1 VLNVST
7 KERLLQLR
15 SKNKLS
21 CSFSGPRNPPSLSQ
35 PDHSKKHLIYFFNYM
50 DIEELKKD
58 HRTSYLAVALEKLL
72 REEAEVREML
82 AGDDSLHEM
91 AAKELKLIQEEK
103 ERVEKQVQEI
113 LDKDKAEE
121 KLRDEFP
128 NEIVLEV
135 RAGAGG
141 DEASLF
147 AWELAHMYEKFS
159 EGQGWQWRVNYES
172 KSDLNGYKEASF
184 EIKGKDVYKKMRY
197 ETGVH
202 RVQRIPAT
210 EKNGRVHTSTA
221 SVAVLPIKKKI
232 SFVINPAEF
241 EMEYSR
247 SGGKGGQNV
256 NKVETA
262 VRLIHKPTGTD
273 VRSSNQRS
281 QLANREKAMIILTAK
296 LAALKEEEEAKKYAG
311 VRKDQIGTGDR
322 SEKIRTYNFPQDRVT
337 DHRIKKSWHNLPK
350 IMDGGMDDIIADI
363 QSGAMGDE
371 DE

>member
-1 VLNVST
+1 
-7 KERLLQLR
+7 
-15 SKNKLS
+15 
-21 CSFSGPRNPPSLSQ
+21 
-35 PDHSKKHLIYFFNYM
+35 M
-50 DIEELKKD
+50 DLDELKKN
-58 HRTSYLAVALEKLL
+58 HNTSYLASSLEKLA

-91 AAKELKLIQEEK
+91 AAKELKFIQEER
-103 ERVEKQVQEI
+103 ERLEKQIQDI
-113 LDKDKAEE
+113 LDKDKEAED
-121 KLRDEFP
+121 KLNESP

-159 EGQGWQWRVNYES
+159 EMQGWQWKINYES
-172 KSDLNGYKEASF
+172 KSDLSGYKEVSF
-184 EIKGKDVYKKMRY
+184 EIKGKDVFKKMRY

-221 SVAVLPIKKKI
+221 SVAVLPIRKKI
-232 SFVINPAEF
+232 TFQINPADF

-262 VRLIHKPTGTD
+262 VRIIHKPTGLD
-273 VRSSNQRS
+273 VRSTNERS
-281 QLANREKAMIILTAK
+281 QLANREKAMMILTAK
-296 LAALKEEEEAKKYAG
+296 LQQLEEEKEAAKHAG
-311 VRKDQIGTGDR
+311 IRKGQIGSGDR
-322 SEKIRTYNFPQDRVT
+322 SEKIRTYNFSQDRVT

-350 IMDGGMDDIIADI
+350 ILEGDITDIINDI
-363 QSGAMGDE
+363 ESGTVGNE
-371 DE
+371 EEE

>member
-1 VLNVST
+1 MAL
-7 KERLLQLR
+7 
-15 SKNKLS
+15 
-21 CSFSGPRNPPSLSQ
+21 
-35 PDHSKKHLIYFFNYM
+35 
-50 DIEELKKD
+50 DIDELKKD
-58 HRTSYLAVALEKLL
+58 HNTNYLATQLEKIL

-82 AGDDSLHEM
+82 DSDESLHEL
-91 AAKELKLIQEEK
+91 AAKELKTIQEER
-103 ERVEKQVQEI
+103 ERIEKQIQDI
-113 LDKDKAEE
+113 LDKDKEE
-121 KLRDEFP
+121 NEFP

-147 AWELAHMYEKFS
+147 AWELAHMYEKFA
-159 EGQGWQWRVNYES
+159 EEQGWQWRVNYES

-184 EIKGKDVYKKMRY
+184 EIKGKDVYKKLRY

-232 SFVINPAEF
+232 SFVVNPADF
-241 EMEYSR
+241 ELEYSR

-262 VRLIHKPTGTD
+262 VRIIHKPTGLD
-273 VRSSNQRS
+273 VRSTNERS
-281 QLANREKAMIILTAK
+281 QLANREKAMMILTSK
-296 LAALKEEEEAKKYAG
+296 LQQLEEEKDAAKYGAE
-311 VRKDQIGTGDR
+311 RKSQIGTGDR
-322 SEKIRTYNFPQDRVT
+322 SEKIRTYNFAQDRVT

-350 IMDGGMDDIIADI
+350 ILEGDIADI
-363 QSGAMGDE
+363 IEAIDSGETGE
-371 DE
+371 EEE

>member
-1 VLNVST
+1 M
-7 KERLLQLR
+7 
-15 SKNKLS
+15 
-21 CSFSGPRNPPSLSQ
+21 SL
-35 PDHSKKHLIYFFNYM
+35 DL
-50 DIEELKKD
+50 EELKKD
-58 HRTSYLAVALEKLL
+58 HRTNYFASTLEKLAC
-72 REEAEVREML
+72 EEAEVREML

-91 AAKELKLIQEEK
+91 AAKELKFIQEEK
-103 ERVEKQVQEI
+103 ERIEKQVQDI
-113 LDKDKAEE
+113 LDKDKEAE
-121 KLRDEFP
+121 EFP

-159 EGQGWQWRVNYES
+159 EIQGWQWKTNYES

-184 EIKGKDVYKKMRY
+184 EIKGKDVFKKMRY

-221 SVAVLPIKKKI
+221 SVAVLPIRKKV
-232 SFVINPAEF
+232 SFVVNPADF

-262 VRLIHKPTGTD
+262 VRIIHKPTGLD
-273 VRSSNQRS
+273 VRSTNERS
-281 QLANREKAMIILTAK
+281 QLANREQAMLILTNK
-296 LAALKEEEEAKKYAG
+296 LQQLEEEKEAAKHAG
-311 VRKDQIGTGDR
+311 IRKGQIGSGDR
-322 SEKIRTYNFPQDRVT
+322 SEKIRTYNFSQDRVT

-350 IMDGGMDDIIADI
+350 ILEGEIGDIVSDLE
-363 QSGAMGDE
+363 SGAMGDE
-371 DE
+371 EEE